1 MRQSCLSHTVREFD
15 SHESRLC
22 YESSA
27 LWMLGTY
34 HALGAYWHRL
44 SLSSHTVVTWEAMVL
59 PSRSLRVPSTNKAQ
73 LISSGL
79 VRLLTK

>member
-22 YESSA
+22 YGSSA
-27 LWMLGTY
+27 LWMLGTD
-34 HALGAYWHRL
+34 HALGLGTYGRRL

-59 PSRSLRVPSTNKAQ
+59 PHRSPLTNKAH
-73 LISSGL
+73 L
-79 VRLLTK
+79 V